1 MILKMLYLKDYKNT
15 NRKVETMKTYS
26 KRLIAFI
33 MCLTLV
39 VSGASS
45 FDWVNGAVVNA
56 GETRSLLSKDLVN
69 YVTID
74 SSRQTLSSTQVVTVG
89 VGNGELEPLDAFI
102 KYVNTSTGEEYSA
115 SATNRTNDSFV
126 FEFGF
131 EGCAEGVYRLESIAY
146 KLDGD
151 IYTISFEEAGF
162 DITWGVDVEVEDK
175 SDAKVVSE
183 DTSVVSSD
191 NEMVYTVTTADA
203 TYTASGLSEAMNK
216 AQSSISNS
224 KKGRANNGDVVVVL
238 DPGHGGSDSGACDN
252 GLVEKDLTLRVASIC
267 SSILK
272 ENYSGIQVFMTRT
285 DDSFVGLEDRI
296 NIARFWN
303 ADMFIS
309 IHFNSGGGNPSGAE
323 VYYPNG
329 NYNPGVCIAGS
340 TIANI
345 IENNLVALG
354 LANRGIKIRNSANDT
369 TYPDGS
375 LADYYSV
382 IRNGKYAG
390 IPSIIVEHAFL
401 QGDAELLHNDLFILA
416 LGMADAN
423 GVVQY
428 YNLQPKREWKA
439 AGIYQLN
446 HSCENYTVG
455 MIVTDKDRSLD
466 YRWLAY
472 DYSSGGWMLIS
483 DWKTNNEWMSWNP
496 RKSGDFLI
504 RGEVRETNNPYNGQN
519 VNIGTHHNQYIKAI
533 CQMPNPNGYGVLMGV
548 ETEKASSNYRYEI
561 SVMDCSKVD
570 TPYPWIYSTGRVQAD
585 KIIWAIAGIPYG
597 YYITL
602 FRIYDSNGNLLDQ
615 ECYGYANV

>member
-1 MILKMLYLKDYKNT
+1 
-15 NRKVETMKTYS
+15 MKTYS

-45 FDWVNGAVVNA
+45 FDWVKGAVVNA
-56 GETRSLLSKDLVN
+56 DETRSLLSKDLVN

-102 KYVNTSTGEEYSA
+102 NYVNESTGEKYSA
-115 SATNRTNDSFV
+115 GATNRTVDSFV

-131 EGCAEGVYRLESIAY
+131 NGCKEGVYKLESIAY
-146 KLDGD
+146 KLDDD
-151 IYTISFEEAGF
+151 IYTLSFEEAGF
-162 DITWGVDVEVEDK
+162 DVTWGVGVEVESK
-175 SDAKVVSE
+175 SDAKVVNGDE
-183 DTSVVSSD
+183 PEVSSD
-191 NEMVYTVTTADA
+191 SDMVYTVTTSDA

-216 AQSSISNS
+216 AQSSISNK
-224 KKGRANNGDVVVVL
+224 KKGRANNNGDVVVVL
-238 DPGHGGSDSGACDN
+238 DPGHGGSDSGACAN

-267 SSILK
+267 NSILM
-272 ENYSGIQVFMTRT
+272 EQYSGVQVFMTRT

-296 NIARFWN
+296 NIAKWWN

-329 NYNPGVCIAGS
+329 NYNPWICIAAS
-340 TIANI
+340 QVANN

-354 LANRGIKIRNSANDT
+354 LANRGIKIRNSENGT

-382 IRNGKYAG
+382 IRNGKNAG
-390 IPSIIVEHAFL
+390 IPAIIVEHAFL
-401 QGDAELLHNDLFILA
+401 QGDAELLYNDLFILA

-428 YNLQPKREWKA
+428 YGLQQKREWKA
-439 AGIYQLN
+439 TGLYELN
-446 HSCENYTVG
+446 HSCENYTMG
-455 MIVTDKDRSLD
+455 MVVTDKDRPLD

-472 DYSSGGWMLIS
+472 EYSSGCWMLIS
-483 DWKTNNEWMSWNP
+483 DWTTNNEWMSWNP
-496 RKSGDFLI
+496 GKSGDYLI
-504 RGEVRETNNPYNGQN
+504 RGEVRETYNHYSEQN
-519 VNIGTHHNQYIKAI
+519 VTIGTHHNQYIKAI
-533 CQMPNPNGYGVLMGV
+533 CQMPNPNGYGVLMGM
-548 ETEKASSNYRYEI
+548 ETERASSDYRYEI
-561 SVMDCSKVD
+561 SVMDCSKID
-570 TPYPWIYSTGRVQAD
+570 TPYPWIYSTGQVQCN
-585 KIIWAIAGIPYG
+585 KVIWAVAGIPYG